1 MKLDET
7 PRFWYPR
14 VTRDA
19 WIDFAFCSNENLR
32 SDFHK
37 SYREA
42 RVSHS
47 TFSLFLTFSP
57 PSTHRPFFFCFAQ
70 NGPFFTFLYF
80 SFFLSFFFFLF
91 FPLFYLF
98 LSFSL
103 FFFSFGSYPTEL
115 SCCSTLIPFKFSFF
129 FFFFIIPFDFL
140 SFIFPFDTW
149 LNMSQLSKCY
159 VSLVTPHGY
168 HAMYSSPKV
177 SCGIHMLM
185 PCITRCLEKCEI
197 STVSE
202 SDEIRRGN

>member
-80 SFFLSFFFFLF
+80 SFFLSFFFYFSLSHVAPLSFLLNFHFFSFSLLFHLTF
-91 FPLFYLF
+91 FPLFFHLTH
-98 LSFSL
+98 
-103 FFFSFGSYPTEL
+103 GS
-115 SCCSTLIPFKFSFF
+115 I
-129 FFFFIIPFDFL
+129 
-140 SFIFPFDTW
+140 
-149 LNMSQLSKCY
+149 
-159 VSLVTPHGY
+159 
-168 HAMYSSPKV
+168 
-177 SCGIHMLM
+177 
-185 PCITRCLEKCEI
+185 
-197 STVSE
+197 
-202 SDEIRRGN
+202 